1 LVNPDS
7 RRNTKDLKNA
17 RFALLLVN
25 TSADYCKIGLQ
36 IPLLQTPQHGIKS
49 LGRQVTPSGR
59 QAKSP
64 ALAPKVDGVKKA
76 PAAINKAPTIFNS
89 EVFFISFLLK
99 IKLSLNDARAVSAAG
114 CGANP
119 PVTLNTA
126 GIALKLTIDR

>member
-1 LVNPDS
+1 LANPDS

-17 RFALLLVN
+17 RFALLFVN
-25 TSADYCKIGLQ
+25 SAADYCKIGLQ

-64 ALAPKVDGVKKA
+64 VLAPKVDGVKKA
-76 PAAINKAPTIFNS
+76 PAAINNAPTNFNN

-99 IKLSLNDARAVSAAG
+99 IKLSLNDARAVLWPDAERTRLSS
-114 CGANP
+114 
-119 PVTLNTA
+119 
-126 GIALKLTIDR
+126 